1 MKIYFGLQLDDLV
14 FPKSKSTQ
22 GNTFYLGKQGLLN
35 FFEVH
40 LGLTGHPP
48 NNEHLRIEQYRQAL
62 QIYLKEF
69 PDAFYK
75 SSFQADQFATSTTLL
90 LMRDELLLGG
100 WNFEINASSP
110 QRLKTIASIEDIFI
124 QNEFDLILAPGFADR
139 FQDVLNSLNTHN
151 QPITEFILNEP
162 LGLLP
167 KHFQVLVKQLK
178 AFGVKISENIIQ
190 SSANTSDLSV
200 FQKVLKKEI
209 KISKKHQLKND
220 GSILLIKSK
229 RETHAAAWLANF
241 FLKNDSFRPLCLIP
255 EKSRAL
261 DNAFIQEGLP
271 SLGILSAS
279 LARPSLQI
287 LKLVTTFL
295 WQPID
300 PYKIL
305 EFVSLTVKPL
315 ADDLALEIARV
326 MAQTP
331 GINSDRWHAM
341 TSQYFEK
348 LEEKAKED
356 NTIDVREIKNQYNFW
371 FGRSRYRI
379 DQKVPKIEAIDIFN
393 YLENWA
399 NEEFKNSGEINT
411 SMQVLSSQAT
421 RVKDLLMAL
430 PESETQ
436 LTNLELE
443 RIVRTIYEPSPI
455 QFRETEMDNLPFV
468 HQSSAILD
476 QVNDLTWWN
485 FSSNEPDHFFSRW
498 YQSEIDF
505 LEKQEVILMSPEDKN
520 RLLIWQRGRPV
531 LQTNNRLLL
540 VMPDMVDGSPVF
552 PHPLHDVL
560 EATFENINAIT
571 FNVDSEAGKAA
582 IQKHFDTPNKV
593 ILKQQQF
600 GQSEPFILINNP
612 DRLLPD
618 YQDHTERNY
627 ETFTSLEDLFYYPYQ
642 WVFKHK
648 IKLHKS
654 AILSIVRDTTMM
666 GNLSHRFFELLFK
679 EDIQGWNKKQVEQWI
694 DAKASSL
701 LAKEGAVMLMYGRG
715 PERISFLNKIKYASW
730 SLVAMIQKNGW
741 KVEKSEMDLEGK
753 FNDIP
758 IKAKADLVL
767 EKGNEKL
774 VIDLKWR
781 GASRRKMMIKNEE
794 DLQLVMYSKLLTA
807 DETWAHTAYFI
818 LEEGKM
824 IARNSLAI
832 NEVEAVAPDS
842 DHININQNI
851 FEKMEKT
858 YQWRLAQLKN
868 GQIEVRTDHTKYDLE
883 EAYSGELFDLLE
895 MKDGGA
901 FFDDY
906 RTLIDVLD

>member
-14 FPKSKSTQ
+14 YPKSETTI
-22 GNTFYLGKQGLLN
+22 GNTNYLGKQGLLVCL
-35 FFEVH
+35 ESH
-40 LGLTGHPP
+40 LGLSGHPN

-62 QIYLKEF
+62 QINLRNNE
-69 PDAFYK
+69 DAFYK
-75 SSFQADQFATSTTLL
+75 TSFEADQFATSTTLL
-90 LMRDELLLGG
+90 IMRDELLLGG
-100 WNFEINASSP
+100 WNFESNSETP
-110 QRLKTIASIEDIFI
+110 QRLKTIAAIENIF
-124 QNEFDLILAPGFADR
+124 NNSENDLALSPGFSDR
-139 FQDVLNSLNTHN
+139 FHTILQALDTHN
-151 QPITEFILNEP
+151 QPFTHIILNEP
-162 LGLLP
+162 IEFLP
-167 KHFQVLVKQLK
+167 QHFQILLKKLEEKGAQLESK
-178 AFGVKISENIIQ
+178 DNLAVSD
-190 SSANTSDLSV
+190 SSDLSIL
-200 FQKVLKKEI
+200 QRVLKKELSI
-209 KISKKHQLKND
+209 AHKHTLKND

-229 RETHAAAWLANF
+229 RETHAAAWLASF
-241 FLKNDSFRPLCLIP
+241 FLKNNSFKPLCLIP

-300 PYKIL
+300 PFKIL
-305 EFVSLTVKPL
+305 EFVSLSVKPL

-341 TSQYFEK
+341 TNQYFND

-356 NTIDVREIKNQYNFW
+356 SSIDVREIKNQYDFW
-371 FGRSRYRI
+371 FGRVRYRI
-379 DQKVPKIEAIDIFN
+379 DQKVPKIEAIVIFN

-399 NEEFKNSGEINT
+399 NQEFKDSDGKNT

-430 PESETQ
+430 PDSETH

-455 QFRETEMDNLPFV
+455 QFRETEMGNFPFV

-476 QVNDLTWWN
+476 NVNELLWWN

-498 YQSEIDF
+498 YQTELDF
-505 LEKQEVILMSPEDKN
+505 LEKNGIHLMSPEDKN
-520 RLLIWQRGRPV
+520 QLLIWQRGRPV
-531 LQTNNRLLL
+531 LRTQKRLVL
-540 VMPDMVDGSPVF
+540 VMPEMVDGSPVF

-560 EATFENINAIT
+560 EATFENMEAIC
-571 FNVDSEAGKAA
+571 FDVDTEKGKEAV
-582 IQKHFDTPNKV
+582 QKHFETPVKV
-593 ILKQQQF
+593 LLEKQNF
-600 GQSEPFILINNP
+600 GRPKPFINIEKTG
-612 DRLLPD
+612 RLLPD
-618 YQDHTERNY
+618 YTDEAGRNF
-627 ETFTSLEDLFYYPYQ
+627 ETFTSLESLFYYPYQ
-642 WVFKHK
+642 WVFRHK
-648 IKLHKS
+648 IGLRKS
-654 AILSIVRDTTMM
+654 SILSIVRDTTMM

-679 EDIQGWNKKQVEQWI
+679 EDIQDWNKRKVEQWI
-694 DAKASSL
+694 DTQSNTL
-701 LAKEGAVMLMYGRG
+701 LAREGAVLLMYGRG

-730 SLVAMIQKNGW
+730 SLVSMIQKNGW
-741 KVEKSEMDLEGK
+741 KVQQSEMDLQGK
-753 FNDIP
+753 FNEID

-767 EKGNEKL
+767 EKGEEKL

-832 NEVEAVAPDS
+832 NEVEAVASDS
-842 DHININQNI
+842 DHININQSI
-851 FEKMEKT
+851 LEKMEKT
-858 YQWRLAQLKN
+858 YNWRLAQLQR
-868 GQIEVRTDHTKYDLE
+868 GQIEVRTEHTKLDLE

>member
-1 MKIYFGLQLDDLV
+1 MTIYFGLQLDDLV
-14 FPKSKSTQ
+14 FPKSETTI
-22 GNTFYLGKQGLLN
+22 GNTTYLGKQGLLHCL
-35 FFEVH
+35 ELH
-40 LGLTGHPP
+40 LGLSGHPN

-62 QIYLKEF
+62 QINLRNQT
-69 PDAFYK
+69 DAFYK
-75 SSFQADQFATSTTLL
+75 TSFEADQFATSTTLL
-90 LMRDELLLGG
+90 LMRDELLLEG
-100 WNFEINASSP
+100 WNFESNSTTP
-110 QRLKTIASIEDIFI
+110 QRLKTISAIENIF
-124 QNEFDLILAPGFADR
+124 NNPENDLALSPGFSDR
-139 FQDVLNSLNTHN
+139 FQEIVLALDTHSQPFTHIFLNESLN
-151 QPITEFILNEP
+151 F
-162 LGLLP
+162 LP
-167 KHFQVLVKQLK
+167 QYFQVLLK
-178 AFGVKISENIIQ
+178 KLEEKGAILENSKELKTSDQ
-190 SSANTSDLSV
+190 SDLST
-200 FQKVLKKEI
+200 FQKVLKKELS
-209 KISKKHQLKND
+209 ISKKHTLKND

-229 RETHAAAWLANF
+229 RETHAAAWLASF
-241 FLKNDSFRPLCLIP
+241 FLKNKNFQPLCLIP

-305 EFVSLTVKPL
+305 EFVSLSVKPL

-341 TSQYFEK
+341 TAQYFK
-348 LEEKAKED
+348 DLEEKGKED
-356 NTIDVREIKNQYNFW
+356 SSIDVREIKNQYDFW
-371 FGRSRYRI
+371 FGRTRYRI
-379 DQKVPKIEAIDIFN
+379 DQKVPKEEAIVIFN

-399 NEEFKNSGEINT
+399 SQAFKDSNDKNT

-430 PESETQ
+430 PDSETH

-455 QFRETEMDNLPFV
+455 QFRDTEVGNFPFV

-476 QVNDLTWWN
+476 NVNELLWWN

-498 YQSEIDF
+498 YQSELDF
-505 LEKQEVILMSPEDKN
+505 LAKNKIHLMSPEDKN
-520 RLLIWQRGRPV
+520 RLLIWQRGRPI
-531 LQTNNRLLL
+531 LRTQKRLIL
-540 VMPDMVDGSPVF
+540 VMPEMVDGSPVF

-560 EATFENINAIT
+560 EATFENMEIIT
-571 FNVDSEAGKAA
+571 FDVDTEKGKEAV
-582 IQKHFDTPNKV
+582 QKHFETPQK
-593 ILKQQQF
+593 ITLEKQKF
-600 GQSEPFILINNP
+600 GRPKPFINIQNP

-618 YQDHTERNY
+618 YEEGSDRNF
-627 ETFTSLEDLFYYPYQ
+627 ETFTSLESLFYYPYQ
-642 WVFKHK
+642 WVFRHK

-654 AILSIVRDTTMM
+654 SILSIVRDTTMM
-666 GNLSHRFFELLFK
+666 GNLSHRFFELLFR
-679 EDIQGWNKKQVEQWI
+679 EDLQGWNKRQVEQWI
-694 DAKASSL
+694 DEKSNTL
-701 LAKEGAVMLMYGRG
+701 LAREGAVMLMYGRG

-730 SLVAMIQKNGW
+730 SLVSMIQKNGW
-741 KVEKSEMDLEGK
+741 KVQESEMDLQGQ
-753 FNDIP
+753 FNDID
-758 IKAKADLVL
+758 IRAKADLVL
-767 EKGNEKL
+767 EKGDEKL

-781 GASRRKMMIKNEE
+781 GATRRKMMIKNEE

-842 DHININQNI
+842 DHININQSI
-851 FEKMEKT
+851 LEKMEKT
-858 YQWRLAQLKN
+858 YNWRLTQLKR
-868 GQIEVRTDHTKYDLE
+868 GQIEVRTEHTKLDLE

-906 RTLIDVLD
+906 RTLIDGLD

>member
-14 FPKSKSTQ
+14 FPKSETTI
-22 GNTFYLGKQGLLN
+22 GNTNYLGKQGLLVCL
-35 FFEVH
+35 ESH
-40 LGLTGHPP
+40 LGLSGHPN

-62 QIYLKEF
+62 QINLRNE

-75 SSFQADQFATSTTLL
+75 ISFEADQFATSTTLL
-90 LMRDELLLGG
+90 LMRDELLLDG
-100 WNFEINASSP
+100 WNFESSSSTP
-110 QRLKTIASIEDIFI
+110 QRLKTISAIENIF
-124 QNEFDLILAPGFADR
+124 NNSENDLALSPGFSDR
-139 FQDVLNSLNTHN
+139 FHEVLLALKTRN
-151 QPITEFILNEP
+151 QPFTHIVLNEP
-162 LGLLP
+162 LEFLPQHFQGLL
-167 KHFQVLVKQLK
+167 KQLEEK
-178 AFGVKISENIIQ
+178 GAQLESNDNLAISDN
-190 SSANTSDLSV
+190 SDLST
-200 FQKVLKKEI
+200 FQKVLKKELSI
-209 KISKKHQLKND
+209 AKKHTLKND

-229 RETHAAAWLANF
+229 RETHAAAWLASF
-241 FLKNDSFRPLCLIP
+241 FLKNTSFEPLCLIP

-287 LKLVTTFL
+287 LKLVSTFL

-300 PYKIL
+300 PFKIL
-305 EFVSLTVKPL
+305 EFVSLSVKPL
-315 ADDLALEIARV
+315 AHDLALEIARV

-331 GINSDRWHAM
+331 GINSQRWNI
-341 TSQYFEK
+341 TIKQYFER
-348 LEEKAKED
+348 LEEASKED
-356 NTIDVREIKNQYNFW
+356 SSIDVREIKNQYDFW
-371 FGRSRYRI
+371 FGRTRYRI
-379 DQKVPKIEAIDIFN
+379 DQKVPKVEAIVIFN

-399 NEEFKNSGEINT
+399 NKEFKDSGDKNT

-430 PESETQ
+430 PDSETH

-455 QFRETEMDNLPFV
+455 QFKDTEMGNAPFV

-476 QVNDLTWWN
+476 NVNELLWWN

-498 YQSEIDF
+498 YQSELDF
-505 LEKQEVILMSPEDKN
+505 LEKTSIHLMSPEDKN
-520 RLLIWQRGRPV
+520 QLLIWQRGRPV
-531 LQTNNRLLL
+531 LRTQKRLVL
-540 VMPDMVDGSPVF
+540 VMPEMVDGSPVF

-560 EATFENINAIT
+560 EATFENIEVIT
-571 FNVDSEAGKAA
+571 FDVDSEKGKKA
-582 IQKHFDTPNKV
+582 IQKHFETPVK
-593 ILKQQQF
+593 ILLEKQDF
-600 GQSEPFILINNP
+600 GKPKPFININNSG
-612 DRLLPD
+612 RLLPD
-618 YQDHTERNY
+618 YKDESGRNF
-627 ETFTSLEDLFYYPYQ
+627 ETFTSLDSLFYYPYQ
-642 WVFKHK
+642 WVFRHK

-654 AILSIVRDTTMM
+654 SILSIVRDTTMM

-679 EDIQGWNKKQVEQWI
+679 EDIQGWNKRQVEQWI
-694 DAKASSL
+694 DSKSNSL
-701 LAKEGAVMLMYGRG
+701 LAREGAVLLMYGRG

-730 SLVAMIQKNGW
+730 SLVSMIQKNGW
-741 KVEKSEMDLEGK
+741 KVQESEMDLKGK
-753 FNDIP
+753 FNDID

-767 EKGNEKL
+767 ERGEEKL

-842 DHININQNI
+842 DHININQSI
-851 FEKMEKT
+851 LEKMEKT
-858 YQWRLAQLKN
+858 YNWRLAQLER
-868 GQIEVRTDHTKYDLE
+868 GQIEVRTEHTKLDLE